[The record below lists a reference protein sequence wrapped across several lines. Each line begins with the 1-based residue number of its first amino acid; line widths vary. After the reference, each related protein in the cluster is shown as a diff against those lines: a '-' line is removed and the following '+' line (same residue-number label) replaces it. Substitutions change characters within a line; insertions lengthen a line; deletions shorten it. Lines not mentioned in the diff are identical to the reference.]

1 MPPPDRVLRVFA
13 SEVVATFEAKRL
25 GKAAKRLNYHQAGFR
40 SLMMKTGKTL
50 KMQADA
56 EGLAVVVND
65 PRLFDRL
72 KQIDKRWGDRETWA
86 VPRQAAPLH
95 TMFYLLRSID
105 YDYDVNDEIVP
116 VPEERAVLLT
126 ILFRTIYISVIVTLL
141 CLVLGFPIAYLLA
154 TVPTR
159 QSNMLIL
166 LLLLPFWTSL
176 LVRTAAWLVLLQY
189 EGLVNDAAI
198 MMGLWE
204 EPLQLV
210 RNRMGTYIGM
220 VHIMLPFMALP
231 LFAVMK
237 RIDPYHIK
245 AAASLGANPMRAF
258 VKVYL
263 PQTKPG
269 IGAGVLL
276 VFIICLGF
284 YLTPALIGGPADQ
297 MLSYYIVFH
306 TNSTV
311 NWGMASA
318 LSLILMAIVGVFL
331 VFYFRL
337 FGVSGPETR

>member
-1 MPPPDRVLRVFA
+1 M
-13 SEVVATFEAKRL
+13 
-25 GKAAKRLNYHQAGFR
+25 
-40 SLMMKTGKTL
+40 
-50 KMQADA
+50 
-56 EGLAVVVND
+56 
-65 PRLFDRL
+65 
-72 KQIDKRWGDRETWA
+72 
-86 VPRQAAPLH
+86 PRQAAPLH

-331 VFYFRL
+331 VFYF
-337 FGVSGPETR
+337 GNYI